1 VRCFLDTGDAKSTSG
16 LCQHAK
22 MCWGDKAVSAADNTR
37 DLDGACAVLAK
48 SGLKR
53 SYADDAA
60 EGIPD
65 PSNYL

>member
-1 VRCFLDTGDAKSTSG
+1 
-16 LCQHAK
+16 
-22 MCWGDKAVSAADNTR
+22 MCWGDEAVSAADNTR

-60 EGIPD
+60 ERIPD